1 MTPFDKL
8 DRGASPWGSARREAA
23 ARTGVAMT
31 DGSYPCENREDV
43 ANAVATAHQHSDPDA
58 ARNHITGR
66 ATSLACCDELPSHWP
81 GSTRP
86 ADAPQVGAAPTSPF
100 LEQAAKLQHRLHLAK
115 STGAPAAI
123 VAEIAAD
130 TRRLAGDLGATEA
143 FRRAQRSPQSFLKIG
158 AWI

>member
-1 MTPFDKL
+1 MTSLDKL

-23 ARTGVAMT
+23 ARTGVAMA

-43 ANAVATAHQHSDPDA
+43 RRAVATAHQHSDPDA

-86 ADAPQVGAAPTSPF
+86 ADAPQVGASPTSPF

-123 VAEIAAD
+123 VAEIEAD
-130 TRRLAGDLGATEA
+130 TRTLAGNLGFDLAV
-143 FRRAQRSPQSFLKIG
+143 RRAQPAPKDFLKIG
-158 AWI
+158 A